1 VQQERCGEEGGDAAK
16 QLDQGEDARQLRRG
30 QGEAGGEERGRDR
43 GSDPDPGG
51 AVPDPTTPRPRA
63 AVQVSK
69 RSLRPDRS
77 AESRRT
83 ASIALASNV
92 TIAVAKIAAGAISG
106 SAAMLAEAAH
116 SLADTTNQTFLLIS
130 IGLSERQ
137 PDEAHPFGSGRERF
151 LWTFV
156 AALGTFLA
164 GAIFAI
170 GFGIYELFRPG
181 GAETEYVIPFAV
193 LGLSLLTE
201 GFSWL
206 RALRQTRHEAREA
219 RLGYLDYVRMSRDP
233 NVKMV
238 LFEDSAALIGI
249 ALAAV
254 GIGLQAITG
263 HEFWDPL
270 ASVAIG
276 VLLVF
281 VAHWMGRDARYML
294 VGAAARPDERQA
306 LEEALAS
313 FPEVEEVR
321 ELLTLTLGPNALLV
335 GARIDLADGL
345 DAERVECVSDEI
357 DARLR
362 EVVPDVTEVFIDA
375 TPPG

>member
-1 VQQERCGEEGGDAAK
+1 VPTVSHPAA
-16 QLDQGEDARQLRRG
+16 
-30 QGEAGGEERGRDR
+30 
-43 GSDPDPGG
+43 
-51 AVPDPTTPRPRA
+51 
-63 AVQVSK
+63 QVSA
-69 RSLRPDRS
+69 RSLRPGRS

-83 ASIALASNV
+83 AAIALASNA

-116 SLADTTNQTFLLIS
+116 SIADTTNQTFLLIS
-130 IGLSERQ
+130 IGLAERP

-156 AALGTFLA
+156 AAVGTFLA
-164 GAIFAI
+164 GAVFAI
-170 GFGIYELFRPG
+170 GWGAYELVDPPR
-181 GAETEYVIPFAV
+181 AETEFVIPFAV

-206 RALRQTRHEAREA
+206 RALRQTRREAREA
-219 RLGYLDYVRMSRDP
+219 SLPYAEYVRMSRDP

-249 ALAAV
+249 ALASV

-263 HEFWDPL
+263 VEFWDPA
-270 ASVAIG
+270 ASIAIG
-276 VLLVF
+276 VLLIV
-281 VAHWMGRDARYML
+281 VAFWMARDARYML
-294 VGAAARPDERQA
+294 VGAAARPDERRA
-306 LEEALAS
+306 LEGALRE
-313 FPEVEEVR
+313 FPEVQEVR

-345 DAERVECVSDEI
+345 DAQRVECVSDEI

-375 TPPG
+375 TPPGSS

>member
-1 VQQERCGEEGGDAAK
+1 M
-16 QLDQGEDARQLRRG
+16 
-30 QGEAGGEERGRDR
+30 
-43 GSDPDPGG
+43 
-51 AVPDPTTPRPRA
+51 PRT
-63 AVQVSK
+63 AVQVST
-69 RSLRPDRS
+69 RSLRPERS

-83 ASIALASNV
+83 AAIALTSNAI
-92 TIAVAKIAAGAISG
+92 IAIAKIAAGVLSG
-106 SAAMLAEAAH
+106 SAAMFAEAAH
-116 SLADTTNQTFLLIS
+116 SLADTANQTFLLIS
-130 IGLSERQ
+130 IGLSERP
-137 PDEAHPFGSGRERF
+137 PDEAHPFGAGRDRF

-156 AALGTFLA
+156 AAVGTFLA
-164 GAIFAI
+164 GSVFAI
-170 GFGIYELFRPG
+170 GWGIFELVHPG
-181 GAETEYVIPFAV
+181 RAETEFLIPFVV

-206 RALRQTRHEAREA
+206 RAVRQTRREAAEA

-249 ALAAV
+249 VVAAL

-263 HEFWDPL
+263 TEFWDPA

-276 VLLVF
+276 LLLIL
-281 VAHWMGRDARYML
+281 VAYWMARDARYML
-294 VGAAARPDERQA
+294 VGAAARPDERLA
-306 LEEALAS
+306 LERALIE
-313 FPEVEEVR
+313 FPEVQEVR
-321 ELLTLTLGPNALLV
+321 ELLTLTLGPNAILV

-345 DAERVECVSDEI
+345 DADRIERVSDEI

-362 EVVPDVTEVFIDA
+362 EVVPDVSEVFVDA

>member
-1 VQQERCGEEGGDAAK
+1 MWSGYRRTIAPTAPHPAA
-16 QLDQGEDARQLRRG
+16 
-30 QGEAGGEERGRDR
+30 
-43 GSDPDPGG
+43 
-51 AVPDPTTPRPRA
+51 
-63 AVQVSK
+63 QVSA

-77 AESRRT
+77 VESRRT
-83 ASIALASNV
+83 ATIALASNA

-130 IGLSERQ
+130 IGLADRP
-137 PDEAHPFGSGRERF
+137 PDEGHPFGSGRERF

-156 AALGTFLA
+156 AAVGTFLA
-164 GAIFAI
+164 GAVFAI
-170 GFGIYELFRPG
+170 GWGVYELINPPRG
-181 GAETEYVIPFAV
+181 ETEFVIPFAV

-206 RALRQTRHEAREA
+206 RALRQTRREAREA
-219 RLGYLDYVRMSRDP
+219 RLGYGAYVRMSRDP

-249 ALAAV
+249 VVAAV

-263 HEFWDPL
+263 VEFWDPA

-276 VLLVF
+276 VLLIF
-281 VAHWMGRDARYML
+281 VAFWMARDARYML
-294 VGAAARPDERQA
+294 VGAAARPDERLA
-306 LEEALAS
+306 LERALTD
-313 FPEVEEVR
+313 FPEVQEVR

-345 DAERVECVSDEI
+345 DADRVENVSDEI

-375 TPPG
+375 TPPARE